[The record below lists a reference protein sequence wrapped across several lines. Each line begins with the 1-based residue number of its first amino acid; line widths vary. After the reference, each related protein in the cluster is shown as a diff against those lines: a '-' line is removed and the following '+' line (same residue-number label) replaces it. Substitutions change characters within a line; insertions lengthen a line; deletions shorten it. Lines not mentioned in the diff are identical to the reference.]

1 MANVLFKKSLSLPTT
16 FTPNTVYLIPSQ
28 ADPNYLDIYVS
39 NASGTSAKKI
49 VTKDDINNIISQL
62 SSALAFLIV
71 ADITERNALT
81 LSENKLIL
89 VVDASA
95 DPTVNTGSALYAWK
109 NDTSEW
115 FKISEN
121 ESLDVTLDWNSIQG
135 RPTSTPAQIDQ
146 AVADSHTH
154 ANKAQ
159 LDKISEDVNGE
170 FLYNGDYPLARLSAS
185 EW

>member
-1 MANVLFKKSLSLPTT
+1 MKIEFEKRLSLPAS
-16 FTPNTVYLIPSQ
+16 FTPNTVYLIPSSVD
-28 ADPNYLDIYVS
+28 ANYLDIYVS
-39 NASGTSAKKI
+39 NSAGTSAKKI
-49 VTKDDINNIISQL
+49 VTKDDINNILSQL

-81 LSENKLIL
+81 LSENKLVL
-89 VVDASA
+89 VTDASA

-115 FKISEN
+115 IKISEY

-135 RPTSTPAQIDQ
+135 RPASTPAQIDQ

-159 LDKISEDVNGE
+159 LDKITEDANGE
-170 FLYNGDYPLARLSAS
+170 FLYNGNYPLARLSVS